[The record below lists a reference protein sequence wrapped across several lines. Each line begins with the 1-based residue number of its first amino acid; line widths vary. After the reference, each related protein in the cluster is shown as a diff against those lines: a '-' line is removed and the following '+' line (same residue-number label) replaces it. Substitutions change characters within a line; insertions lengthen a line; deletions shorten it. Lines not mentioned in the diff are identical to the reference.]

1 MLGIGESAGEGY
13 PVRLPGVKKILSS
26 NRIRQFDTPEL
37 EHYFSVYCN
46 INRYGLPFKDWTE
59 TPLWVLRL
67 MAAFDGAMRECAEYK
82 REKGNRQWRDSR

>member
-1 MLGIGESAGEGY
+1 LGVEESSGEGY
-13 PVRLPGVKKILSS
+13 PVRLPGVSKVLSS
-26 NRIRQFDTPEL
+26 NRLKQYGTPEL

-46 INRYGLPFKDWTE
+46 INRYGLPFRDWTE

-82 REKGNRQWRDSR
+82 RKKGNRQWQGSP